1 MSRNIREDVRKV
13 EAFAPKN
20 HELAYITPKEAGI
33 LKLLGGSGKVNPA
46 TGIREYD
53 VVGYYGPNVAT
64 TTNVPGVSSSVS
76 QGPPG
81 SGPGSQGNVN
91 VDPAD
96 DWISTPQSAE
106 VYYGPGGQG
115 TTNVNITDPSGGGYD
130 AAAAAQAAAA
140 QAAAAEEE
148 KKKTLAKQLADK
160 GKEIALAAQ
169 SAIMGGPAK
178 TGIVKPAQQPGKHKL
193 RAQYDYLL
201 AKYGDKWAETTQ
213 AKSLANYLSGV
224 PVEQGGGLGAL
235 DSSYGTGEKIDP
247 TDKAEIYR
255 QEILDK
261 MMYGGGGHSALD
273 YLKSD
278 YYDAELAKQGLTP
291 EQYFNFRQ
299 QLMAADPSLGNVD
312 YKEAFPLSSGSGVAA
327 LASPALSITKDI
339 LGIESVAPAE
349 YQENIGQTFYDTS
362 TPEYG
367 GGGGGQGGG
376 GGAGI
381 SGFAGISPL
390 PGLVEDNLA
399 NIPAE
404 VAAATVPAEVAAATE
419 PTPFDYSQWPQFT
432 SAYPGYNQY
441 PWPNYV
447 NQGLGQWPNFD
458 YWNQIANAFP
468 GMSQYG

>member
-1 MSRNIREDVRKV
+1 M
-13 EAFAPKN
+13 
-20 HELAYITPKEAGI
+20 AY
-33 LKLLGGSGKVNPA
+33 
-46 TGIREYD
+46 YD
-53 VVGYYGPNVAT
+53 VSGLDFLNDP
-64 TTNVPGVSSSVS
+64 PSSVS
-76 QGPPG
+76 QGPPS

-96 DWISTPQSAE
+96 DWESTPQSAE

-130 AAAAAQAAAA
+130 AAAAQVAAAQVAAA

-178 TGIVKPAQQPGKHKL
+178 TGIVKPARQPGKHKL
-193 RAQYDYLL
+193 RAQYDYLK

-224 PVEQGGGLGAL
+224 PVERGGGLGAR
-235 DSSYGTGEKIDP
+235 DP
-247 TDKAEIYR
+247 N
-255 QEILDK
+255 
-261 MMYGGGGHSALD
+261 YGGTPED
-273 YLKSD
+273 FLKFDKFGNPISPE
-278 YYDAELAKQGLTP
+278 ELAEAEAEREDLLTKIASGIYTQNTLADIFKNAKQSDIGKGLS
-291 EQYFNFRQ
+291 EDQWFNFRQ
-299 QLMAADPSLGNVD
+299 QLMAADPSPGNVN
-312 YKEAFPLSSGSGVAA
+312 YEEALPWSSGSGVAA

-367 GGGGGQGGG
+367 GGGGGQ

-432 SAYPGYNQY
+432 SAYPGHYANLGSAY
-441 PWPNYV
+441 ANLGPNYV
-447 NQGLGQWPNFD
+447 NRGLGQWPQFN

-468 GMSQYG
+468 GMS

>member
-1 MSRNIREDVRKV
+1 M
-13 EAFAPKN
+13 
-20 HELAYITPKEAGI
+20 G
-33 LKLLGGSGKVNPA
+33 
-46 TGIREYD
+46 
-53 VVGYYGPNVAT
+53 VVGYYGPNV
-64 TTNVPGVSSSVS
+64 VSSGNTGGGSSSGGPSNDSGGFIGEGWGGNPPEEPAPSPLTWGPS
-76 QGPPG
+76 QAVEDEYDEPDPVHEAQTQADINAIIQNMQEAGTYTATPP
-81 SGPGSQGNVN
+81 PT
-91 VDPAD
+91 
-96 DWISTPQSAE
+96 TPKVVKGTAAE
-106 VYYGPGGQG
+106 VL
-115 TTNVNITDPSGGGYD
+115 V
-130 AAAAAQAAAA
+130 AEAQAAAD
-140 QAAAAEEE
+140 AAAQEN
-148 KKKTLAKQLADK
+148 TL
-160 GKEIALAAQ
+160 INT
-169 SAIMGGPAK
+169 IMGG
-178 TGIVKPAQQPGKHKL
+178 GVGGLLGVLKPQFQQPGKHKL
-193 RAQYDYLL
+193 RAQYDYLR
-201 AKYGDKWAETTQ
+201 AKYGPAWANTTQ

-447 NQGLGQWPNFD
+447 NQGLGQWPQFN

-468 GMSQYG
+468 GMS